1 MAALILSSI
10 TSLAAGT
17 SWGTAGT
24 AGIAMMRIGEGLGI
38 PAPITAGAVI
48 FGFTGFC
55 MWDNKNDDKI
65 RSSLKNQKLEE
76 VQG

>member
-1 MAALILSSI
+1 MM
-10 TSLAAGT
+10 
-17 SWGTAGT
+17 
-24 AGIAMMRIGEGLGI
+24 GIGAGLGI